1 MGQITQWLSEN
12 TQTKAADKIVDDTV
26 DTLRRREGLLDMIMP
41 LESYDSKDFLGYILE
56 EVNTVASIIAVGAEP
71 PLTQQGT
78 FRKITA
84 ELLKTG
90 LSRVYDE
97 QYQWDMK
104 KAMEEAAMKGV
115 YVQNIRDPKTGAII
129 KGVNNSLAKYIFGTI
144 EGLAKA
150 QIELLDKLTW
160 DVLQTGEINHLDP
173 RTKLNVSIS
182 YKNPNDTS
190 YNHFPAALSGGAVWN
205 NYSTANGIQDLY
217 NDVDRYVDTNGFSP
231 KAIVMGRKT
240 LNNLLQ
246 QQSTKDAAT
255 QVRGSSVGS
264 VSMDLL
270 GGILSARQLPSIITM
285 DERYK
290 YEASDKSTSNVRFL
304 QEGRYVFVA
313 EEMGVRAIGPTL
325 ENRGSSGVYVK
336 TYQLNKTSPTD
347 ISTSVAS
354 TLPCVMNPKLLL
366 SRVVDPS
373 A

>member
-1 MGQITQWLSEN
+1 
-12 TQTKAADKIVDDTV
+12 
-26 DTLRRREGLLDMIMP
+26 
-41 LESYDSKDFLGYILE
+41 
-56 EVNTVASIIAVGAEP
+56 
-71 PLTQQGT
+71 
-78 FRKITA
+78 
-84 ELLKTG
+84 
-90 LSRVYDE
+90 
-97 QYQWDMK
+97 
-104 KAMEEAAMKGV
+104 MEEASMKGV

-182 YKNPNDTS
+182 YKNPHDTS
-190 YNHFPAALSGGAVWN
+190 YNHFPAALSGGAVWS

-217 NDVDRYVDTNGFSP
+217 NAVDTYVDTNGFSP

-240 LNNLLQ
+240 LNHLLQ

-290 YEASDKSTSNVRFL
+290 YEASDKSTSNVRFH
-304 QEGRYVFVA
+304 QEGRFTFVA

-325 ENRGSSGVYVK
+325 ENAAGTVSGVYVK
-336 TYQLNKTSPTD
+336 TYQLNKMSPTD

-354 TLPCVMNPKLLL
+354 TLPCILNPKLIY
-366 SRVVDPS
+366 SQQVI
-373 A
+373 